1 LAFLDVAAP
10 SDIRKVQQKLSNA
23 TQAVESFEATVP
35 TTMVMAE
42 REPIRETFV
51 LRRGA
56 YDSPGEKVS
65 VAVPAFLPQAA
76 DAGRQNRVALAKWL
90 VDRQNPLTARVTV
103 NRWWAMLFG
112 TGLVKTV
119 DDFGAQGEWPT
130 HPELLDW
137 LAVDF
142 MESGWRVK
150 HTLKTIVM
158 SSTYR
163 QSSNISPAL
172 LQRDPENRLLA
183 RGSRFRMPAEMIRD
197 SALFSAGLLVDK
209 VGGPPVR
216 PYQPVGLWQE
226 LQGGKGYQED
236 EGEGL
241 YRRSI
246 YTYWRRTIAPPNMV
260 NFDAPT
266 RETCVVREVR
276 TNTPLQ
282 ALNLMNDVAYVE
294 AARKLGERIL
304 LQGGISVEDRIRF
317 GVRVVL
323 ARESS
328 QSEQQALSR
337 AVQQFRQ
344 YYEAHA
350 DEADALVKQGRS
362 ISSLGSPHSDLAA
375 YTMLG
380 SLLLNLDEAIT
391 RE

>member
-1 LAFLDVAAP
+1 V
-10 SDIRKVQQKLSNA
+10 
-23 TQAVESFEATVP
+23 
-35 TTMVMAE
+35 
-42 REPIRETFV
+42 
-51 LRRGA
+51 
-56 YDSPGEKVS
+56 
-65 VAVPAFLPQAA
+65 
-76 DAGRQNRVALAKWL
+76 NRLALAKWL
-90 VDRQNPLTARVTV
+90 VDSQNPLTARATV

-137 LAVDF
+137 LAVEF

-150 HTLKTIVM
+150 HLLKTIVM

-163 QSSNISPAL
+163 QSSRVNPAL

-183 RGSRFRMPAEMIRD
+183 RASRFRMPAEMIRD
-197 SALFSAGLLVDK
+197 SALFSAGLMVDR

-236 EGEGL
+236 DGEGL

-294 AARKLGERIL
+294 AARKLGERML
-304 LQGGISVEDRIRF
+304 LEGGSSEESRIRF

-323 ARESS
+323 ARDTSQRERES
-328 QSEQQALSR
+328 LSR

-344 YYEAHA
+344 YYNAHA
-350 DEADALVKQGRS
+350 EEAAALVQQGRS
-362 ISSLGSPHSDLAA
+362 GSSSRLAHSDLAA
-375 YTMLG
+375 YTMLA